1 MNERLPVDWRE
12 ENAMEKIPRQAL
24 LHEQDRTRAL
34 HLAGDLAVQPGRH
47 AGDPAREDLPA
58 LGDEALQEIGI
69 LVVDRLDV
77 KVHPTPGHRAVCFA
91 EVGTALRSFRL
102 HEKII

>member
-1 MNERLPVDWRE
+1 MNGHLPVDWRE
-12 ENAMEKIPRQAL
+12 GDDMEEILRQPL

-34 HLAGDLAVQPGRH
+34 HLAGDLAVQAGGHP
-47 AGDPAREDLPA
+47 GDPAREDLPA

-77 KVHPTPGHRAVCFA
+77 EVHPTPRHRAVCFA